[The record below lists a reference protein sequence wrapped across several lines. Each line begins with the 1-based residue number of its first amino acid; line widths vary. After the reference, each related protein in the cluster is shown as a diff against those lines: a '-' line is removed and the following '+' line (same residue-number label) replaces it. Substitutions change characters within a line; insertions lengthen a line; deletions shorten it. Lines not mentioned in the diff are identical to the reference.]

1 MSTVS
6 DAEKQQAQDQKAQA
20 LQQQYN
26 RYQENITNLQTQ
38 LSTITSQIHEHS
50 IVDKTLSGIAP
61 AERGNRKCFKMIGGV
76 LVDKSVDEVIQI
88 LNDETKSLNEE
99 KTKFDQELVKAR
111 KEMEAWMK
119 KNNIKIVK
127 GGAQE

>member
-50 IVDKTLSGIAP
+50 IVDKTLSCIAP
-61 AERGNRKCFKMIGGV
+61 SERENRKCFKMIGGV

-111 KEMEAWMK
+111 KEMESWMK

>member
-26 RYQENITNLQTQ
+26 KYQENITNLQTQ
-38 LSTITSQIHEHS
+38 LSTLTSQIHEHA
-50 IVDKTLSGIAP
+50 IVDKTLSEIAP
-61 AERGNRKCFKMIGGV
+61 SERGNRKCFKMIGGV

-88 LNDETKSLNEE
+88 LNDETKSLNKE
-99 KTKFDQELVKAR
+99 KTQFEQELTKTR
-111 KEMEAWMK
+111 KEMESWMK
-119 KNNIKIVK
+119 SNNIKIVK

>member
-26 RYQENITNLQTQ
+26 KYQENITNLQTQ
-38 LSTITSQIHEHS
+38 LSTIASQVNEHA
-50 IVDKTLSGIAP
+50 IVDKTLSGIP
-61 AERGNRKCFKMIGGV
+61 PSERENRKCFKMIGGV
-76 LVDKSVDEVIQI
+76 LVDKTVDEVIQI
-88 LNDETKSLNEE
+88 LNDETKSLNIE
-99 KTKFDQELVKAR
+99 KAKFEKELVSTR
-111 KEMEAWMK
+111 KEMESWMK
-119 KNNIKIVK
+119 TNNVKIVR